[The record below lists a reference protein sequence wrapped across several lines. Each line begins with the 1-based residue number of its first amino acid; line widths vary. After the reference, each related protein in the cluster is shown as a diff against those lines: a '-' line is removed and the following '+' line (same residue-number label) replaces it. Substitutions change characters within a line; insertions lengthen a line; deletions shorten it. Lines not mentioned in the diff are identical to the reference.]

1 MGRETAACRYSGI
14 GYSRTHGLM
23 GRPFWE
29 QGIELFDA
37 VHSVG
42 VRSHYKATLLAL
54 PMLRRTASKTGHRG
68 LIVNT
73 NSGGCLFYVLN
84 VPYGMGKCAVGAPL
98 SRMPNRDQAG
108 YEVSCCCTLAAAK
121 HLKAGIKFF
130 VIGPGM
136 CLLQLVP
143 FVDR

>member
-1 MGRETAACRYSGI
+1 M
-14 GYSRTHGLM
+14 M

-37 VHSVG
+37 VHNVG

-54 PMLRRTASKTGHRG
+54 PMLRRTAAQSGLRS

-84 VPYGMGKCAVGAPL
+84 VPSVSLNFLFNVSEFTDASKQTKRESQERPL
-98 SRMPNRDQAG
+98 Q
-108 YEVSCCCTLAAAK
+108 
-121 HLKAGIKFF
+121 
-130 VIGPGM
+130 
-136 CLLQLVP
+136 
-143 FVDR
+143 